1 MLGEA
6 RTGVSFYRQ
15 LQVRRRDKCEV
26 ANQNSQDLT
35 CNMPVPQLV
44 QPKCG
49 ISVQYGIWG
58 ITLLAITSTC
68 CSAKEPGTSIAKT
81 PANAPSSAKQTA
93 DAIPSDAIPTAEEG
107 DTTGEVR
114 STVDSLWT
122 RKQGEDWPRMLG
134 VHFDSRSS
142 EKGIRT
148 EWGPKGLPLV
158 WSKPTGIGYGNGVAS
173 KGRFFQFDRFGGVER
188 LNCYRA
194 ETGEPLWSW
203 DAPVEYRD
211 PYGYNNGPRCS
222 PVVDGDYVYTYGV
235 AGRLSCVQISDGKPV
250 WTRDLNTEYRVVPNF
265 FGVGASPVIYGDFIL
280 AMVGGSPKRS
290 AFTRSP
296 TVNDLPGASPDGS
309 AIVAFHKLTGEEVYR
324 VGNYLAS
331 YSAPVIAKLDGVDH
345 CVALVREGLLVFRAI
360 DGSGEQFF
368 PWRAAMLE
376 SVNAA
381 SPLVFDGKILISEAY
396 EIGSAML
403 QWRDGKLQELW
414 RDSGTR
420 SSQSMRTHWNTPLLD
435 GNILFASS
443 GRNQPDTDLRAL
455 QLEGTERPK
464 LRWSQRNRDRGTALI
479 VESHFLWLGE
489 TGKLQLIPTSAE
501 SYQVTAEMDLGSMI
515 DPNDGKPLVDPP
527 SWAPPVL
534 SHGLLFIRG
543 SDKLLCLELI
553 PPEAAN

>member
-1 MLGEA
+1 MRGEA
-6 RTGVSFYRQ
+6 RTGTSFYRQ
-15 LQVRRRDKCEV
+15 LHVRGQDGCEV
-26 ANQNSQDLT
+26 ASQNSLDPT
-35 CNMPVPQLV
+35 CNLPVPYLR
-44 QPKCG
+44 QPHR
-49 ISVQYGIWG
+49 GIWL
-58 ITLLAITSTC
+58 ITLLAISSTC
-68 CSAKEPGTSIAKT
+68 CSAKEPSPSIAKAPT
-81 PANAPSSAKQTA
+81 NAPSSTKQT
-93 DAIPSDAIPTAEEG
+93 SDAIASAQEG
-107 DTTGEVR
+107 NATGEIR
-114 STVDSLWT
+114 TTVESLWT
-122 RKQGEDWPRMLG
+122 RRQGEDWPRMLG
-134 VHFDSRSS
+134 AQFDSRSS

-148 EWGPKGLPLV
+148 QWGPKGLPLV
-158 WSKPTGIGYGNGVAS
+158 WSKPTGIGYGNGVTS
-173 KGRFFQFDRFGGVER
+173 MGRFLQFDRFGGVER

-222 PVVDGDYVYTYGV
+222 PVVDGGYVYTYGV

-265 FGVGASPVIYGDFIL
+265 FGVGASPVIYGDCIL

-290 AFTRSP
+290 VFTRSP

-309 AIVAFHKLTGEEVYR
+309 AIVAFNKQTGEEVYR

-345 CVALVREGLLVFRAI
+345 CIALVREGLLVFRAM

-403 QWRDGKLQELW
+403 QWRDGKLEELW

-455 QLEGTERPK
+455 QLEGNERPK

-479 VESHFLWLGE
+479 VDSHFLWLGE

-501 SYQVTAEMDLGSMI
+501 SYQVTAEMDLGSLI

>member
-1 MLGEA
+1 MRGEA
-6 RTGVSFYRQ
+6 RTGTSFYRY
-15 LQVRRRDKCEV
+15 LRCPLGPALGKPFRVRPYTR
-26 ANQNSQDLT
+26 L
-35 CNMPVPQLV
+35 
-44 QPKCG
+44 G
-49 ISVQYGIWG
+49 GWG
-58 ITLLAITSTC
+58 MITLVIASTC
-68 CSAKEPGTSIAKT
+68 CNAKEPPAANNTAANNTAANT
-81 PANAPSSAKQTA
+81 PAANTTA
-93 DAIPSDAIPTAEEG
+93 A
-107 DTTGEVR
+107 TGNR
-114 STVDSLWT
+114 STETVAASADSLWT
-122 RKQGEDWPRMLG
+122 RERGEDWPRMLG

-148 EWGPKGLPLV
+148 QWGPKGLPLV
-158 WSKPTGIGYGNGVAS
+158 WSKPTGIGYGNGVTS
-173 KGRFFQFDRFGGVER
+173 KGRWFQFDRFGDVER
-188 LNCYRA
+188 LSCYRA
-194 ETGEPLWSW
+194 ETGETLWAW
-203 DAPVEYRD
+203 DSQVEYRD

-235 AGRLSCVQISDGKPV
+235 AGRLSCVRIVDGKSV
-250 WTRDLNTEYRVVPNF
+250 WSRDINTEYRVVPNF

-290 AFTRSP
+290 AFSRSP

-309 AIVAFHKLTGEEVYR
+309 AIVAFDKRTGSEVYR
-324 VGNYLAS
+324 VGNHLAS

-381 SPLVFDGKILISEAY
+381 SPLVFDGKIFISEAY

-403 QWRDGKLQELW
+403 QWRDGKLEELW

-420 SSQSMRTHWNTPLLD
+420 SSQSMRTHWNTPLVD
-435 GNILFASS
+435 GNTLFASS

-455 QLEGTERPK
+455 QLQGTDRPK
-464 LRWSQRNRDRGTALI
+464 LRWSHRNRDRGTALI
-479 VESHFLWLGE
+479 VDSYFLWLGE
-489 TGKLQLIPTSAE
+489 TGKLQLIPTTAE
-501 SYQVTAEMDLGSMI
+501 SYQVTTEMDLGSII

-553 PPEAAN
+553 PLEAAK